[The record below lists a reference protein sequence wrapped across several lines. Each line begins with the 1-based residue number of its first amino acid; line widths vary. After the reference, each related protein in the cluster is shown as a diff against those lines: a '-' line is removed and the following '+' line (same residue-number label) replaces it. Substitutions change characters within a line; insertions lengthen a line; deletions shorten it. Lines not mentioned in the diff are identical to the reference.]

1 MAKETTLQNLDLS
14 AFVRAGDTVSWGQG
28 PAEPVPL
35 TQALMAQRNRIGRN
49 GRFGVF
55 LGATYSDTIK
65 PEYADCISFSGYIGA
80 GANRA
85 LAKAGVLDIYPMHY
99 SHITE
104 AIATGRLKIDVLLL
118 QLAPADAEGRY
129 SLSMAHEYI
138 VPAIDRA
145 RVIIAEVNDQ
155 APWTHGERTLTDA
168 DIDVIVRTSRAPVD
182 MPPAKAGATELAVA
196 RNVAALVEDGSTLQ
210 FGIGALP
217 EAILAQLAD
226 RRDLG
231 VHSGA
236 IGDQLAVLSE
246 AGVITNARKSI
257 DRGVTVAGVILGN
270 QRLRDFCHDNDKV
283 QFRSS
288 AYTHGADVLA
298 KIDQFVSLNAAIEVD
313 LTGQVNA
320 EVAAGTYVGAVGG
333 ALDFVRAANRSR
345 GGLAIVALGSAVG
358 AGEKMSTRIVAM
370 LNGPVSTPRS
380 DTGLVVTEHGVA
392 DLRGCTLKERV
403 RRMIAIAHPQFR
415 EQLEKA
421 AAGAKNG

>member
-14 AFVRAGDTVSWGQG
+14 AFIRAGDTVTWGQG

-35 TQALMAQRNRIGRN
+35 SQALMAQRKSI

-55 LGATYSDTIK
+55 LGATYSDTPK
-65 PEYADCISFSGYIGA
+65 PEYADCISFSAYIGA
-80 GANRA
+80 GANRN

-99 SHITE
+99 SQITA
-104 AIATGRLKIDVLLL
+104 AIASGRMKIDVLLL
-118 QLAPADAEGRY
+118 QVAPADAQGRY

-138 VPAIDRA
+138 VPAIDHA

-155 APWTHGERTLTDA
+155 APWTHGERMLTAD
-168 DIDVIVRTSRAPVD
+168 DIDVIVRTSRAPID
-182 MPPAKAGATELAVA
+182 MPPAKAGETELAVA

-236 IGDQLAVLSE
+236 IGDQLAVLTE

-257 DRGVTVAGVILGN
+257 DRGVTIAGVILGN
-270 QRLRDFCHDNDKV
+270 KRLRDFCHNNAAV

-333 ALDFVRAANRSR
+333 AVDFVRAANRSR

-358 AGEKMSTRIVAM
+358 SGEKASTRIVSK
-370 LNGPVSTPRS
+370 LSGPVSTPRS

-392 DLRGCTLKERV
+392 DLRGCSIRERV

-421 AAGAKNG
+421 GAGVLNG